1 MPTYNVDEAERV
13 LAKLPEYA
21 WLTNTQKAWWTV
33 AEVAENLAIGASAV
47 RNWCEQGLIPGAV
60 LHSRQ
65 LGWRMPR
72 SGLLQYLAEAQNRN

>member
-1 MPTYNVDEAERV
+1 MSEVDVNAAEPI
-13 LAKLPEYA
+13 LARLPEYA
-21 WLTNTQKAWWTV
+21 WLTSSSKPWWTV
-33 AEVAENLAIGASAV
+33 AEVAENLVIGASAV

-72 SGLLQYLAEAQNRN
+72 SGLMQYLAEAQQRT